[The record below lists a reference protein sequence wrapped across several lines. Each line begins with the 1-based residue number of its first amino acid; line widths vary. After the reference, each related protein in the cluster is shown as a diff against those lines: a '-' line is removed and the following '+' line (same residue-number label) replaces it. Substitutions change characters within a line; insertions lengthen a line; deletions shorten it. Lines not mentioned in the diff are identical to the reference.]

1 MRYLTN
7 SLLIL
12 ILLLSVVLTGCY
24 KYKFMETIYID
35 DIYTQE
41 EDEYLIYFYTEDCYY
56 CKKSY
61 DTIQEYLNYQEENDS
76 IVVKINYD
84 VYITGNII
92 VFDPYESIYD
102 QDDEEYIYPIY
113 KTTNELTL
121 NGLEVY
127 IELFKNKNDNYKKYK
142 IIDKAIIDITDYLS
156 EMNLHYKE

>member
-76 IVVKINYD
+76 IKLYVCNLSEEENKSIKRSYEGTGGQGSEGQYFVNAVSDPKDLYISGVPSLILINEQRFSKFVVS
-84 VYITGNII
+84 GR
-92 VFDPYESIYD
+92 S
-102 QDDEEYIYPIY
+102 
-113 KTTNELTL
+113 
-121 NGLEVY
+121 
-127 IELFKNKNDNYKKYK
+127 K
-142 IIDKAIIDITDYLS
+142 IIDYFTEL
-156 EMNLHYKE
+156 MNNNI